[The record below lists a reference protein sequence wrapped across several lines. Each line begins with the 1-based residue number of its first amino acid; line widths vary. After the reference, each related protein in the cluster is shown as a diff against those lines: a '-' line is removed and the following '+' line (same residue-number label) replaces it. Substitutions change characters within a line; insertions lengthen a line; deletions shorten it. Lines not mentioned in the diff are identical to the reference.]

1 VIEQPDIN
9 SPKAVSVIIPV
20 YRDLGATRKCLES
33 VFNSDMPSTASVTVI
48 NDRSPEPE
56 LSAYCR
62 NFAAKAGWRFIENS
76 DNLGFVKTANCG
88 FALDPDADILLLNSD
103 TEVSGDWLQ
112 RLCACA
118 YRHTN
123 IGTVTP
129 FSNNGTICSYPVFP
143 IANPIPASWTIQ
155 ELDNVFRS
163 ANKGEYCEIPTAVG
177 FCMFIKRSCLTETGF
192 FDEINFGQGYGE
204 ECDFSLRAS
213 AIGWKN
219 VIAADVFVYH
229 EGAASFASESTDR
242 KRRADEVMRDLH
254 PAYHQLVSDFLQ
266 SDPLSTFRR
275 NADAVR
281 LALKPETSMDVLDEH
296 REYASTLRARLED
309 FRSELETERK
319 QKDLLQMMLDDCR
332 IKFRCTDLALTEAQ
346 LAHDNAIKAIAEL
359 TDYLEDSRIYAEQL
373 KEHINNMENSR
384 SWRYTAW
391 LRRK

>member
-1 VIEQPDIN
+1 MIKQPDIN
-9 SPKAVSVIIPV
+9 PPKAVSVIIPV
-20 YRDLGATRKCLES
+20 YRDLDATQRCLES

-48 NDRSPEPE
+48 NDKSPEPA

-62 NFAAKAGWRFIENS
+62 HLTTQAGWRLIENS
-76 DNLGFVKTANCG
+76 DNQGFVKTANCG
-88 FALDPDADILLLNSD
+88 FALEPDADILLLNSD
-103 TEVSGDWLQ
+103 TVVSGNWLQ

-118 YRHTN
+118 YSHPN

-143 IANPIPASWTIQ
+143 IANPLPTSWTAE
-155 ELDNVFRS
+155 ELDHVFRS

-177 FCMFIKRSCLTETGF
+177 FCMFIKRSCLTETGC
-192 FDEINFGQGYGE
+192 FDEVNFGQGYGE
-204 ECDFSLRAS
+204 ECDFSVRAS

-242 KRRADEVMRDLH
+242 KRRADAVMHALH
-254 PAYHQLVSDFLQ
+254 PAYHQLVSDFVQ
-266 SDPLSTFRR
+266 ADPLSTFRR

-281 LALKPETSMDVLDEH
+281 LALKPENSTDILDEH
-296 REYASTLRARLED
+296 REYASTLRAQLED
-309 FRSELETERK
+309 LCGELKTQRQ
-319 QKDLLQMMLDDCR
+319 QKDLLQTMLDDCR
-332 IKFRCTDLALTEAQ
+332 IQFRNTDLALTEAQ
-346 LAHDNAIKAIAEL
+346 LAHDTATKAIAEL
-359 TDYLEDSRIYAEQL
+359 TDYLENSRIYAEQL
-373 KEHINNMENSR
+373 RGHIKNMENSR